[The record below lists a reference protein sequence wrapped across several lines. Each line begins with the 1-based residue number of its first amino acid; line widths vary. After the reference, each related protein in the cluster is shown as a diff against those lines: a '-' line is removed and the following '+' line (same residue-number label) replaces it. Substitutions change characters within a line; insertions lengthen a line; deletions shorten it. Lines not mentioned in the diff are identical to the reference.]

1 MVDVNISTEIKGAG
15 QPLVSS
21 VEIEDQTRPRVAP
34 VGKGEKS
41 AQGELNDQALH
52 GRKAGK
58 LSADDLR
65 DLTEEI
71 QDRFEAMGAKLGF
84 SVHEA
89 TEDIVVEVTERESG
103 ELIRQIPSE
112 EVLAL
117 REKLNELVGLLFDKQ
132 A

>member
-1 MVDVNISTEIKGAG
+1 MVDVTISTEMKGVA

-21 VEIEDQTRPRVAP
+21 VDMEDRTRPRVAP
-34 VGKGEKS
+34 VAKGEKS
-41 AQGELNDQALH
+41 GQGKLDEQALH
-52 GRKAGK
+52 GRKAGS

-71 QDRFEAMGAKLGF
+71 QDRFDAMGARLGF

-89 TEDIVVEVTERESG
+89 TEDIVVEVTERKSG